1 MRRLYDLC
9 SQILKKKHTHTQ
21 TQSKTRS
28 RAMLFKMC
36 TCTNETNKQKTVKH
50 CANQLQIDQ
59 EQQDKRKHKR
69 IAYTPDCT
77 LTKT

>member
-1 MRRLYDLC
+1 
-9 SQILKKKHTHTQ
+9 
-21 TQSKTRS
+21 
-28 RAMLFKMC
+28 MLFKMC